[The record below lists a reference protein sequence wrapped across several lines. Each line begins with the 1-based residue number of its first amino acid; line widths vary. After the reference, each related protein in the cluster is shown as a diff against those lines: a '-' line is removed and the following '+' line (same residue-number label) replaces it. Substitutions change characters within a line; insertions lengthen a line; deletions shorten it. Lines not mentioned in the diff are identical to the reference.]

1 MKGRELDWF
10 DDASTI
16 ETIAKQVIRAGR
28 VEAVV
33 LGLWEALPIEGM
45 VCAVVAIWA
54 GVWAVLAALSFGFRI
69 ILILDASHVE
79 DIAPHACGAEDVRIV
94 LAFAL
99 DVRNRHTL
107 ERLLDVTSSGDALKE
122 LCKHYQSF

>member
-1 MKGRELDWF
+1 MKGRELDWVG
-10 DDASTI
+10 DASTV
-16 ETIAKQVIRAGR
+16 EAVAKQVIRAGR

-45 VCAVVAIWA
+45 VGAVEAIWA

-69 ILILDASHVE
+69 VLILDASHVE
-79 DIAPHACGAEDVRIV
+79 DIAPHACRAEDVRVV

-99 DVRNRHTL
+99 NVRNRHTL
-107 ERLLDVTSSGDALKE
+107 ERLLDVTNSGDAFKE

>member
-10 DDASTI
+10 DDASTV
-16 ETIAKQVIRAGR
+16 EAVAKQVIRAGR

-33 LGLWEALPIEGM
+33 LGFWEALPIERM
-45 VCAVVAIWA
+45 VGAVEAIWA

-69 ILILDASHVE
+69 VLILDASHVE
-79 DIAPHACGAEDVRIV
+79 DIAPHACRAEDVRVV

-107 ERLLDVTSSGDALKE
+107 ERLLDVTNSGDAFKE
-122 LCKHYQSF
+122 LCKHD

>member
-33 LGLWEALPIEGM
+33 LGLWEALPIERM
-45 VCAVVAIWA
+45 VGAVVAIRA

-69 ILILDASHVE
+69 VLILDASHVE
-79 DIAPHACGAEDVRIV
+79 DIAPHARGAEDVRVV

-107 ERLLDVTSSGDALKE
+107 ERLLDVTSCGDAFKE